1 MNSAEERI
9 KGHLPRALRKAVW
22 FSNGAVTCDWDD
34 RFELGRYEDGDE
46 QISFWDNGSKQYATD
61 DIAAMHIIRRAFTD
75 DVLPFLARALDGVY
89 RFNVRKGT
97 VRLKGSGM
105 GAFLDLRK
113 HDYYNDAVEAGV
125 DALVDQTIRLI
136 AADATKR
143 LGPHI
148 IERTGN
154 GSTIIT
160 TTQGTVCMSPDASNG
175 DGSVQVVVDTP
186 RHSIVIRIQPGETLP
201 AYVIRDLIGP
211 GEEKN

>member
-1 MNSAEERI
+1 MRGAEERI
-9 KGHLPRALRKAVW
+9 KSHLPKAMRSAVR
-22 FSNGAVTCDWDD
+22 FEDGEVTCDWDD
-34 RFELGRYEDGDE
+34 RVGWPYEDTFGSMT
-46 QISFWDNGSKQYATD
+46 IRSNGHKQDVTD
-61 DIAAMHIIRRAFTD
+61 DIAAMYLTEQAFID
-75 DVLPFLARALDGVY
+75 DILPYLARALDGVY
-89 RFNVRKGT
+89 KFNVRKGT
-97 VRLKGSGM
+97 VRLKGSGL
-105 GAFLDLRK
+105 GPFLDLRK

-186 RHSIVIRIQPGETLP
+186 QHSIVIRIEPGGVLP
-201 AYVIRDLIGP
+201 SYVIWDLIGP